1 MRRNF
6 GVVVPVERRG
16 LFKAGARFHWLRTP
30 QGFPCAASGTAFRV
44 STEIQCTVPISN
56 FVAPNLKVEVA
67 IDTPE
72 ATD

>member
-1 MRRNF
+1 MCRI
-6 GVVVPVERRG
+6 
-16 LFKAGARFHWLRTP
+16 
-30 QGFPCAASGTAFRV
+30 SGRAFRV
-44 STEIQCTVPISN
+44 STENHRTVPISN

>member
-1 MRRNF
+1 LGLLSLSKE
-6 GVVVPVERRG
+6 GVCLKLELGSIGLERHKDFHVP
-16 LFKAGARFHWLRTP
+16 H
-30 QGFPCAASGTAFRV
+30 SGTALRV